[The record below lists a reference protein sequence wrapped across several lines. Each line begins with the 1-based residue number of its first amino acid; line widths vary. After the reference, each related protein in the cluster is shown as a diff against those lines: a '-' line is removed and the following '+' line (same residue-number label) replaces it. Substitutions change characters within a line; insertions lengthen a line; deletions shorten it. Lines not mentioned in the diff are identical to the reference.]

1 VKKKITLAKH
11 AGFCFGVKR
20 ALNLVINAKN
30 KNKNKK
36 VNIFGPLIHN
46 PQEIK
51 RLEKKGIK
59 TVYKLYKNLKDILVI
74 RAHGVPDSLIRRAKA
89 KGLKTIDATCPF
101 VKQVHIISKKLE
113 KKGFQVVVFGD
124 VYHPEVVG
132 IAGNLKDPIVVEE
145 PELIKHFPFIEK
157 IALVAQTTQNQKK
170 FKKAANLLKNK
181 CNKLIIKNTICNA
194 TEQRQNAS
202 KKLAEKSDIMLII
215 GGKNSGNT
223 KRLYQICKFVQK
235 NTHHIETAD
244 ELKKQWFENKK
255 TIGVTAGASTPDWII
270 NKVITKINML

>member
-1 VKKKITLAKH
+1 MKRKIILAKN

-20 ALNLVINAKN
+20 ALNIVLAAKN

-51 RLEKKGIK
+51 RLVKKGIK
-59 TVYKLYKNLKDILVI
+59 TVYKLHKNLKDILVI

-89 KGLKTIDATCPF
+89 NSLKIIDATCPF
-101 VKQVHIISKKLE
+101 VKQVHVISKKLE
-113 KKGFQVVVFGD
+113 KQGYQLVIFGD
-124 VYHPEVVG
+124 AYHPEVVG
-132 IAGNLKDPIVVEE
+132 IAGNLKDPIVIEE

-157 IALVAQTTQNQKK
+157 IAFVAQTTQNLKK
-170 FKKAANLLKNK
+170 FQKAAKLLKNK
-181 CNKLIIKNTICNA
+181 CNKLIVKNTICNA

-202 KKLAEKSDIMLII
+202 RKLAEKSDIMLII

-223 KRLYQICKFVQK
+223 KRLYQICKSVQK
-235 NTHHIETAD
+235 HTYHIETSD

-270 NKVITKINML
+270 NKVISKIKEL